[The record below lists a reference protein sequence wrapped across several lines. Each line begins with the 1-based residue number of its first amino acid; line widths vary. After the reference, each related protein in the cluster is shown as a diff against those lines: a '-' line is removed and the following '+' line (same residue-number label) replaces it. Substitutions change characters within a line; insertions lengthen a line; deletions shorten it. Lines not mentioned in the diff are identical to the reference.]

1 MLEVQNVEAALRA
14 PSTPHGQTSLD
25 VSALLRGRRC
35 QDDGGFRMMLY
46 KEYLKE
52 VRLFSWE

>member
-1 MLEVQNVEAALRA
+1 MLSGAALRA
-14 PSTPHGQTSLD
+14 PSAPHGQTSLD
-25 VSALLRGRRC
+25 VSALLLGAGDARMME
-35 QDDGGFRMMLY
+35 GFRMMLY